1 MAQSVVLAGSQVKVY
16 FGGTLVKELQNISYS
31 VNYGEEAIYG
41 IDSPFPQEI
50 ATTKVTVTGSASIV
64 YIQAN
69 GGLQGKELRSRINEI
84 LYAPY
89 ISLRIK
95 DRKNDLDLFFCPQ
108 IKITQENMTIGAK
121 GTVKVTFN
129 FTGIIPYSSEDLA

>member
-1 MAQSVVLAGSQVKVY
+1 MAQTVTLSGAMVKVY
-16 FGGTLVKELQNISYS
+16 FGGTLLKEIQGINYTI
-31 VNYGEEAIYG
+31 NYGENPIYG

-50 ATTKVTVTGSASIV
+50 ATTQVSIQGSASIV
-64 YIQAN
+64 YVQAG
-69 GGLQGKELRSRINEI
+69 GGLQAKDIRSKIHGI

-95 DRKNDLDLFFCPQ
+95 DRKNNIDIFYCPQ
-108 IKITQENMTIGAK
+108 VKVTQESMSINAK
-121 GTVKVTFN
+121 GTVKIQFN